1 MGGGSSFHDDTISN
15 TLEYGAGNGSGGG
28 TSEADSSLYETCTTT
43 SGWTPRVDPARGPRA
58 WTLEES
64 TVETDPLVQPG
75 PAWSGLVWPG
85 LGWSGLVR
93 PGLGGHWIRILD
105 LHLGG

>member
-43 SGWTPRVDPARGPRA
+43 SGWTPRVDPARGPWKRA
-58 WTLEES
+58 RWRRTRWSSPVRL
-64 TVETDPLVQPG
+64 G
-75 PAWSGLVWPG
+75 PA
-85 LGWSGLVR
+85 WSGLVR